1 MRALE
6 AVNLAIRFLCEV
18 AAVLAL
24 AHWGYRAGP
33 GLTRW
38 GLALLAPAALIAVWL
53 LFVTPDPVVELAR
66 PLQFAIELAVWA
78 AATAA
83 LVATG
88 HRTLAVVFAVLAVGS
103 GILNY
108 LCG

>member
-24 AHWGYRAGP
+24 AM
-33 GLTRW
+33 
-38 GLALLAPAALIAVWL
+38 
-53 LFVTPDPVVELAR
+53 
-66 PLQFAIELAVWA
+66 
-78 AATAA
+78 
-83 LVATG
+83 
-88 HRTLAVVFAVLAVGS
+88 VFAVLAVGS

-108 LCG
+108 RFD